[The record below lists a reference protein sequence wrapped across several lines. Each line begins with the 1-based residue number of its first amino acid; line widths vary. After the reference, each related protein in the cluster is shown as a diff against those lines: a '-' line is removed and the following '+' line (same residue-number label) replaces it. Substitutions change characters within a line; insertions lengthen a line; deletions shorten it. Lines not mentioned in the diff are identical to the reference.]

1 MESLSQAATVP
12 RVKRYPEAFLPDPRR
27 VLLRPHLP
35 LTPERVANIV
45 GRVMRLSEEACLA
58 LLDTVFA
65 EFQER
70 HTQLE
75 HVFERHY
82 NLVREHLSTDLQPS
96 EARRLLLGSFFT
108 AEYALESAALFNPS
122 IVPHPEQRGVCDG
135 WLRFV
140 MSFRATGEGHIS
152 SIEFRTGYV
161 SPFGEILVERPDRFV
176 TDAEVVPN
184 PVYQKCLFEQRLI
197 EIGLDNPTANHV
209 LQTLGDE
216 FTLSALQEMVNEDA
230 IYGLPNR
237 ADQDRTREAI
247 VWLAES
253 NYEIRFRD
261 EVPLSERV
269 IFPYSANESNGIE
282 DARFVRFIDDDGAAT
297 YYATYTAYNG
307 RFILP
312 QLLSTR
318 DFLTFRI
325 ATLNGSAVQNKGM
338 ALFPRRINGRYAM
351 ISRQDNENLFIMY
364 SDNVHFWH
372 TMERIAR
379 PTHAWEFVQVG
390 NCGSP
395 LETPQGWLL
404 LTHGV
409 GPMRKYCIGAL
420 LLDLQDPS
428 RVIGRLRAPLLAP
441 NENER
446 EGYVPNVVY
455 TCGALIHHGLLIMP
469 YAMSDKASSIC
480 AVRLDD
486 LLAHLAPE
494 CENE

>member
-1 MESLSQAATVP
+1 MDSLPLTAAAP
-12 RVKRYPEAFLPDPRR
+12 RVRRYPEVFQPDPRR

-35 LTPERVANIV
+35 LTPERTSNIV
-45 GRVMRLSEEACLA
+45 ERVMRLGEEECQA

-75 HVFERHY
+75 NVFERHY
-82 NLVREHLSTDLQPS
+82 ALVRTHLPPEIEPST
-96 EARRLLLGSFFT
+96 ARRLLLGSYFT

-122 IVPHPEQRGVCDG
+122 IVPHPEQIGVCEG

-161 SPFGEILVERPDRFV
+161 SPLGEVLVERPERFV

-184 PVYQKCLFEQRLI
+184 PVYRKSIFERRLI
-197 EIGLDNPTANHV
+197 EMGFDNPTSQHV
-209 LQTLGDE
+209 LATLEDD
-216 FTLSALQEMVNEDA
+216 FTLSTLREMVSEDA
-230 IYGLPNR
+230 LCGVPNR
-237 ADQDRTREAI
+237 VDQTRTRDAI

-261 EVPLSERV
+261 DLPLSERV
-269 IFPYSANESNGIE
+269 IFPYSSNESNGIE
-282 DARFVRFIDDDGAAT
+282 DARFVRLIDDDGSST

-325 ATLNGSAVQNKGM
+325 ATLNGAAVQNKGM
-338 ALFPRRINGRYAM
+338 ALFPRRVHGQYAM
-351 ISRQDNENLFIMY
+351 ISRQDNENLFVMY
-364 SDNVHFWH
+364 SDNLHFWH
-372 TMERIAR
+372 HMEKVAG
-379 PTHAWEFVQVG
+379 PTHAWELVQVG

-395 LETPQGWLL
+395 IETPRGWLL

-409 GPMRKYCIGAL
+409 GPMRKYCIGAI
-420 LLDLQDPS
+420 LLDLHDPS
-428 RVIGRLRAPLLAP
+428 RVVGRLRAPLLAP

-455 TCGALIHHGLLIMP
+455 TCGALLHNGRLIIP

-480 AVRLDD
+480 SVALDD

-494 CENE
+494 